1 MGMGAALMRTTLP
14 LNMGAGRLKWRNAA
28 MDAVTRTMARTV
40 ALIALATGLI
50 ASLAGWSSICGE
62 LAIGENST
70 PVVAKMNREIL
81 HLSLYVG
88 LT

>member
-1 MGMGAALMRTTLP
+1 
-14 LNMGAGRLKWRNAA
+14 
-28 MDAVTRTMARTV
+28 MARTV